1 MRDGAVGVGIYNAQ
15 VAGVSDF
22 RIDAERIGGEQQPAG
37 RRNLAV
43 RRGGVSWRLVGRRG
57 VRVHRHHALA
67 RPVHAGQGQL
77 RSGDRVCAVTM

>member
-15 VAGVSDF
+15 VTGMPDF

-43 RRGGVSWRLVGRRG
+43 RGGVSWRLVGRRG
-57 VRVHRHHALA
+57 VRVHRHYALA